1 MSLAQY
7 ASPYNNDETGETDN
21 VNANIRMTQSQNQ
34 NQQYRG
40 GGGIKGEK
48 KMPPSSFRKTIKRPL
63 AQQQQRHS
71 ESSQSQSRVE
81 NFISKLGAVKNVN
94 YLQQESGEDGTGGSD
109 SADLADYQ
117 PINSNEQGEQ
127 GEQGEQSEQGEQGE
141 QNQNGGFQKQKRNQ
155 NGDNNNDDDGV
166 VTRENFET
174 LPSTYASQY
183 YQQYAPLSYS
193 GQQQQLNN
201 ASSGSKDDLMQK
213 MNHIIQMLEDQQDE
227 KTGSVTEELILY
239 CFLGVFVIF
248 VVDSFVRAGKYVR

>member
-7 ASPYNNDETGETDN
+7 ASPYNNDDSGETN
-21 VNANIRMTQSQNQ
+21 NINSNIRMTQSQNQ
-34 NQQYRG
+34 NQNRGG

-63 AQQQQRHS
+63 AQQQQQQPQQQPNI
-71 ESSQSQSRVE
+71 ESSQSQSQSRVA
-81 NFISKLGAVKNVN
+81 NLMSKLNSVKGMSYV
-94 YLQQESGEDGTGGSD
+94 QGGGDDGSN
-109 SADLADYQ
+109 SSENDLADYQ
-117 PINSNEQGEQ
+117 PMNLNDEGTSTGISAHE
-127 GEQGEQSEQGEQGE
+127 
-141 QNQNGGFQKQKRNQ
+141 NQNS
-155 NGDNNNDDDGV
+155 DNNNDDGV
-166 VTRENFET
+166 VTRENFEN

-183 YQQYAPLSYS
+183 YQQYVPYS
-193 GQQQQLNN
+193 QQQQQIN
-201 ASSGSKDDLMQK
+201 ASPGSKDDLMEK

>member
-7 ASPYNNDETGETDN
+7 ASPYNNDEMGETN
-21 VNANIRMTQSQNQ
+21 NINSNIRMTQSQNQ
-34 NQQYRG
+34 NQNRG

-63 AQQQQRHS
+63 AQQQQQQQQQQKQQQEQPNL
-71 ESSQSQSRVE
+71 ESAQQSQSQSRVA
-81 NFISKLGAVKNVN
+81 NLMSKLSSVKGMSYV
-94 YLQQESGEDGTGGSD
+94 QGGGDDGSNSSET
-109 SADLADYQ
+109 DLADYQ
-117 PINSNEQGEQ
+117 PTNSNDEGTGTGISAHE
-127 GEQGEQSEQGEQGE
+127 
-141 QNQNGGFQKQKRNQ
+141 NQ
-155 NGDNNNDDDGV
+155 NGDNDDGV
-166 VTRENFET
+166 VTRENFED

-183 YQQYAPLSYS
+183 YQQYVPLSYS
-193 GQQQQLNN
+193 GQQQQNQGDSGLP
-201 ASSGSKDDLMQK
+201 GSKDDLMQK

>member
-7 ASPYNNDETGETDN
+7 ASPYNNDDSVETN
-21 VNANIRMTQSQNQ
+21 NINSNIRMTQSQNQ
-34 NQQYRG
+34 NQNRG

-63 AQQQQRHS
+63 AQQQQQQQQQQQNL
-71 ESSQSQSRVE
+71 ESAQQTQTQSRVA
-81 NFISKLGAVKNVN
+81 NFMSKLNSVKTTN
-94 YLQQESGEDGTGGSD
+94 YLQGDDGSNSSET
-109 SADLADYQ
+109 DLADYQ
-117 PINSNEQGEQ
+117 PMNSNDESININAHE
-127 GEQGEQSEQGEQGE
+127 
-141 QNQNGGFQKQKRNQ
+141 NQNS
-155 NGDNNNDDDGV
+155 DNNDDGV
-166 VTRENFET
+166 VTRENFEN

-183 YQQYAPLSYS
+183 YQQYIPYS
-193 GQQQQLNN
+193 QQGRNQVELN
-201 ASSGSKDDLMQK
+201 ASLVSKDDLMQK

>member
-7 ASPYNNDETGETDN
+7 ASPYNNNDDSGETN
-21 VNANIRMTQSQNQ
+21 NINSNIRMTQSQNQ
-34 NQQYRG
+34 NQNRGG

-63 AQQQQRHS
+63 AQQQQQKQQPNL
-71 ESSQSQSRVE
+71 EPAQQTQSQSRVA
-81 NFISKLGAVKNVN
+81 NLMSKLSSVKGMSYV
-94 YLQQESGEDGTGGSD
+94 QGGGDDGSNSSET
-109 SADLADYQ
+109 DLADYQ
-117 PINSNEQGEQ
+117 PMNSNDENTGTDISAHE
-127 GEQGEQSEQGEQGE
+127 
-141 QNQNGGFQKQKRNQ
+141 NQ
-155 NGDNNNDDDGV
+155 NGDNDDGV
-166 VTRENFET
+166 VTRENFEN

-183 YQQYAPLSYS
+183 YQQYVPLSYS
-193 GQQQQLNN
+193 SQQQSQGE
-201 ASSGSKDDLMQK
+201 SGSPGSKDDLMQK

>member
-7 ASPYNNDETGETDN
+7 ASPYNNDDSGETN
-21 VNANIRMTQSQNQ
+21 NINSNIRMTQSQNQ
-34 NQQYRG
+34 NQNRGG

-63 AQQQQRHS
+63 AQQQQPNL
-71 ESSQSQSRVE
+71 EPAQQTQSQSRVA
-81 NFISKLGAVKNVN
+81 NLMSKLSSVKGMSYV
-94 YLQQESGEDGTGGSD
+94 QGGGDDGSNSSET
-109 SADLADYQ
+109 DLADYQ
-117 PINSNEQGEQ
+117 PMNSNDEGAGASAHE
-127 GEQGEQSEQGEQGE
+127 
-141 QNQNGGFQKQKRNQ
+141 NQNGG
-155 NGDNNNDDDGV
+155 NNNDDSV

-183 YQQYAPLSYS
+183 YQQYVPYS
-193 GQQQQLNN
+193 QQQQQIN
-201 ASSGSKDDLMQK
+201 ASPGSKDDLMEK

>member
-7 ASPYNNDETGETDN
+7 ASPYNNDDSGETSN
-21 VNANIRMTQSQNQ
+21 INSNIRMTQSQNQ
-34 NQQYRG
+34 NQNRGG

-48 KMPPSSFRKTIKRPL
+48 KIPPSSFRKTIKRPL
-63 AQQQQRHS
+63 AQQQQQQS
-71 ESSQSQSRVE
+71 NLEPAQQSQSQSRVA
-81 NFISKLGAVKNVN
+81 NFISKLSSVKGIN
-94 YLQQESGEDGTGGSD
+94 YVQGGGDDGSNSSET
-109 SADLADYQ
+109 DLADYQ
-117 PINSNEQGEQ
+117 PMNSNDEGTGMMSANE
-127 GEQGEQSEQGEQGE
+127 
-141 QNQNGGFQKQKRNQ
+141 NQN
-155 NGDNNNDDDGV
+155 NGNNNDDSV

-183 YQQYAPLSYS
+183 YQQYVPLSYS
-193 GQQQQLNN
+193 SQQQQNQGDSGLP
-201 ASSGSKDDLMQK
+201 GSKDDLMQK

>member
-7 ASPYNNDETGETDN
+7 ASPYNNDDSGETN
-21 VNANIRMTQSQNQ
+21 NINSNIRMTQSQNQ
-34 NQQYRG
+34 NQNRGG

-63 AQQQQRHS
+63 AQQQQQQQQQQPNL
-71 ESSQSQSRVE
+71 ESAQQTQSQSRVA
-81 NFISKLGAVKNVN
+81 NLMSKLNSVKGMSYV
-94 YLQQESGEDGTGGSD
+94 QGGGDDGSN
-109 SADLADYQ
+109 SSENDLADYQ
-117 PINSNEQGEQ
+117 PMNLNDEGTSTGISAHE
-127 GEQGEQSEQGEQGE
+127 
-141 QNQNGGFQKQKRNQ
+141 NQNS
-155 NGDNNNDDDGV
+155 DNNNDDGV
-166 VTRENFET
+166 VTRENFEN

-183 YQQYAPLSYS
+183 YQQYVPYS
-193 GQQQQLNN
+193 QQQQQIN
-201 ASSGSKDDLMQK
+201 ASPGSKDDLMQK

>member
-7 ASPYNNDETGETDN
+7 ASPYNNDDSGETN
-21 VNANIRMTQSQNQ
+21 NINSNIRMTQSQNQ
-34 NQQYRG
+34 NQTRGG

-63 AQQQQRHS
+63 AQQQQQQQPNL
-71 ESSQSQSRVE
+71 ESAQQTQSQSRVA
-81 NFISKLGAVKNVN
+81 NLMSKLNSVKGANF
-94 YLQQESGEDGTGGSD
+94 LQGGGDDGSNSSET
-109 SADLADYQ
+109 DLADYQ
-117 PINSNEQGEQ
+117 PMNSNDENAGTGISAHE
-127 GEQGEQSEQGEQGE
+127 
-141 QNQNGGFQKQKRNQ
+141 NQNS
-155 NGDNNNDDDGV
+155 DNNNDDGV
-166 VTRENFET
+166 VTRENFEN

-183 YQQYAPLSYS
+183 YQQYVPLSYS
-193 GQQQQLNN
+193 SQQQSQGE
-201 ASSGSKDDLMQK
+201 SGSPGSKDDLMQK